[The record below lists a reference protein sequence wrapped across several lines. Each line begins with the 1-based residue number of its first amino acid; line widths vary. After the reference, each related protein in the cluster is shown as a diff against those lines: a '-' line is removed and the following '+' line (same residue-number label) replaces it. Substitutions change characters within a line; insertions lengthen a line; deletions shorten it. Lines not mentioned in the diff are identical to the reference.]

1 MSRYVNQMKKCVIIW
16 AGGRLVDDMGDKMS
30 QLVTVW
36 AEEWSDDHDQVRWVY
51 SWYCL
56 NVGTDDKDYGF
67 MFTEFWKGKGHIF
80 YRCMHSQMLQ
90 ELSCDCYESWRQS
103 LPAGPESLSLSVN
116 RRWHE
121 VRFCGGG
128 VCWMW
133 QCFPARTVD
142 YLGAGPHWHL
152 LFAIQNIKDK
162 WKWVALKQNSSLVH
176 CPEAHGIRGTSG
188 EKGQTGSLQTEVSI
202 PP

>member
-1 MSRYVNQMKKCVIIW
+1 MSRRVIRW
-16 AGGRLVDDMGDKMS
+16 AGAWSGEVSVFLVLFECWDRWQGSWFHVHRVLKRKRPYFLQMHAFPD
-30 QLVTVW
+30 VTGVIMW
-36 AEEWSDDHDQVRWVY
+36 LLWELEAVFLQVQ
-51 SWYCL
+51 
-56 NVGTDDKDYGF
+56 D
-67 MFTEFWKGKGHIF
+67 
-80 YRCMHSQMLQ
+80 
-90 ELSCDCYESWRQS
+90 
-103 LPAGPESLSLSVN
+103 LSLSVN
-116 RRWHE
+116 RWWHE

-142 YLGAGPHWHL
+142 YLRAGPHWHL
-152 LFAIQNIKDK
+152 LFAIQNIKHK

-188 EKGQTGSLQTEVSI
+188 EKGQPGSLQTGVSI